1 MVAKIVDSVRGG
13 NKITK
18 LIKIIEDLTGQKIS
32 KCMYCGMCSSLCPF
46 SHTRAALPFRVNK
59 LVELGLEGSIDP
71 KDLQLCVA
79 CGLCRTW
86 CPMNID
92 MPRVMEALQILIM
105 RSRGD
110 LFDFSKVSAERLSE
124 VPQIATVAG
133 SRRLTRY
140 HDSALDKIKSF
151 LLRKPQERPDEF
163 ELNEEYALDLDNKRV
178 KM

>member
-1 MVAKIVDSVRGG
+1 MHNVKREGEIAKL
-13 NKITK
+13 TK
-18 LIKIIEDLTGQKIS
+18 LVEELSGQKIS

-46 SHTRAALPFRVNK
+46 RHTRAALPFRINK
-59 LVELGLEGSIDP
+59 LVELGLEGSIEP

-79 CGLCRTW
+79 CGICRTW

-92 MPRVMEALQILIM
+92 LPRVMEALQMLIM

-110 LFDFSKVSAERLSE
+110 FFDFSKVSAERLSE
-124 VPQIATVAG
+124 LPQVATVAG
-133 SRRLTRY
+133 FRKLTRY

-163 ELNEEYALDLDNKRV
+163 ELSEEYALDLEAKRV
-178 KM
+178 KA